1 LTEAGRP
8 VLDVARARRVLG
20 DPDLTWLVERIRAR
34 LERGEALEGVVTR
47 TGVTFAERRA
57 VALLL
62 GRPAGRGESLT
73 VRLSDVARAL
83 IDAGIS
89 PDLRTAVEALT
100 AQIEDRSR
108 LRVAELAARARALQ
122 TAACGR
128 HASEPWYRTWLD
140 DLERDGT
147 VTRLV
152 RRDQIQLLDAA
163 VHVLESVRDVSAD
176 SPTYVPLPVFAE
188 ATTGDTKALSG
199 TPLATLVLRALALRV
214 GAERPVTAEDRR
226 RLWEGAGVVAGDL
239 SSQVLVV
246 NLRVRPVSPAGPTLL
261 SHWLNGAAEQAIP
274 FRITLQQLVALPVVP
289 LCTTLF
295 VCENPAVLRAA
306 AEPLPVPLVCT
317 EGQPSIAC
325 DRLLRSA
332 AAVGTRILWRNDF
345 DWDGVRMTAAA
356 LTRYAAE
363 PWRMGVD
370 DYCAALEGGDSEPL
384 KGVAAIA
391 SWDAA
396 LSAAMAQE
404 GRAIME
410 ERLIP
415 RLLEDLR
422 RGCPP

>member
-1 LTEAGRP
+1 LTDAVRP
-8 VLDVARARRVLG
+8 GLDVARARRVLG
-20 DPDLTWLVERIRAR
+20 DPALAWLVERIRTR
-34 LERGEALEGVVTR
+34 IERGEALEGVVTR
-47 TGVTFAERRA
+47 SSVTFAERRA
-57 VALLL
+57 IALLL
-62 GRPAGRGESLT
+62 GRRAGRGDSLT

-83 IDAGIS
+83 IDARIS

-100 AQIEDRSR
+100 APIEDRSR
-108 LRVAELAARARALQ
+108 LRAAELAARARALQ

-128 HASEPWYRTWLD
+128 HAGEPWYGTWLD

-147 VTRLV
+147 LTRLV
-152 RRDQIQLLDAA
+152 RRDQTELLQAA
-163 VHVLESVRDVSAD
+163 VCVLESVRDVDVD
-176 SPTYVPLPVFAE
+176 SPTHVSLPVLAE

-226 RLWEGAGVVAGDL
+226 SLWERAGVVAGDL

-246 NLRVRPVSPAGPTLL
+246 NLRVRPASPAGPTLL
-261 SHWLNGAAEQAIP
+261 AHWLDGAAEQGIP
-274 FRITLQQLVALPVVP
+274 FRITLHQLVALPIVP

-306 AEPLPVPLVCT
+306 AEPLSVLLVCT

-332 AAVGTRILWRNDF
+332 AAAGTRILWRNDF
-345 DWDGVRMTAAA
+345 DWDGVRMTTAA
-356 LTRYAAE
+356 LTRYDAE

-370 DYCAALEGGDSEPL
+370 DYRAALEGGDSEPL
-384 KGVAAIA
+384 KGVAATA

-396 LSAAMAQE
+396 LSAAMAHE